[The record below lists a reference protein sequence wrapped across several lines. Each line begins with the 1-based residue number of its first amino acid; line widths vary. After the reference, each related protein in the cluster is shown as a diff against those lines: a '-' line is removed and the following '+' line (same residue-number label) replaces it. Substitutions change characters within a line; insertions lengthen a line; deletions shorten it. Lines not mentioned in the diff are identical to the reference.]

1 MTICEVIYCLTNKVT
16 LLITCQLL
24 LLSVM
29 IISKLFLYKCSRYSV
44 HVFENYK
51 NVCLLWIQTLLIT
64 EPWPELTRVSI
75 LCEYFWRLD
84 SKFTMLMIK
93 SEIFH
98 FCSLQVTF
106 CFKKNIF
113 WIPFMH
119 SIHSLS
125 QFYKEPIYVA
135 DSLVKIS
142 VEVRAT

>member
-1 MTICEVIYCLTNKVT
+1 MFASYEYKLYLK
-16 LLITCQLL
+16 
-24 LLSVM
+24 LSLDP
-29 IISKLFLYKCSRYSV
+29 SWLAFQHC
-44 HVFENYK
+44 
-51 NVCLLWIQTLLIT
+51 
-64 EPWPELTRVSI
+64 VSI
-75 LCEYFWRLD
+75 FEVLD
-84 SKFTMLMIK
+84 SNFTMLMIK

>member
-1 MTICEVIYCLTNKVT
+1 MNTNST
-16 LLITCQLL
+16 
-24 LLSVM
+24 
-29 IISKLFLYKCSRYSV
+29 Y
-44 HVFENYK
+44 N
-51 NVCLLWIQTLLIT
+51 WA
-64 EPWPELTRVSI
+64 LTRVDSRFNTVSI
-75 LCEYFWRLD
+75 FEGLD

-106 CFKKNIF
+106 CLKKNIF